1 MNLIEKVLVLSHR
14 LPPQFCDG
22 LNRRSFLRAGGMA
35 MGGLTLPELLRAQGE
50 NRHRLGHKA
59 CIMIFLAG
67 GPPHQDMFDL
77 KPEAPSEIRG
87 EFSPISTNLPGVQ
100 ICEHLPQLAS
110 RMDRYSLI
118 RSIYGA
124 KDRHDAFQCL
134 TGRLNENQPV
144 GGWPSLG
151 SVISKIRGTA
161 KRGIPPFISL
171 NPKMKVSGWSNPGD
185 AGFLGKSHSPFTPNA
200 DGAANLDLHGIDVS
214 QFQSRTALL
223 ADLDRMKRQV
233 DKIVEFEGVDAF
245 TEQALGILTSS
256 KLSDALDITKEDPK
270 LVERYGG
277 GSYEYAG
284 YGDGACLHNDYF
296 IKARRLV
303 EAGVR
308 TVTVAYGR
316 WDWHGQPHGT
326 NFENARDHLPF
337 FDQGVSALIDDIYQR
352 GLDRDV
358 SVVVWGEFGRTPR
371 INAKGGRDHWPR
383 ASFALMFGGGVQPG
397 RVIGATNKFAEEPSE
412 RPVHIQ
418 EVFATLYHNLG
429 IDTETAT
436 VNDLSGRPRYL
447 VDHTKYGKID
457 ELV

>member
-1 MNLIEKVLVLSHR
+1 MSRR
-14 LPPQFCDG
+14 LPAQFCDG
-22 LNRRSFLRAGGMA
+22 LNRRSFLRAGGLA

-50 NRHRLGHKA
+50 NRYRLGHKA

-67 GPPHQDMFDL
+67 GPPHQDMFDM
-77 KPEAPSEIRG
+77 KPDAPSEIRG

-100 ICEHLPQLAS
+100 ICEHLPQLAT
-110 RMDRYSLI
+110 RMHRYSLI

-200 DGAANLDLHGIDVS
+200 DGAANLDLQGVDVS
-214 QFQSRTALL
+214 QFKSRSALL

-233 DKIVEFEGVDAF
+233 DKIVELEGVDAF

-284 YGDGACLHNDYF
+284 YGDGACLHND
-296 IKARRLV
+296 
-303 EAGVR
+303 
-308 TVTVAYGR
+308 
-316 WDWHGQPHGT
+316 
-326 NFENARDHLPF
+326 
-337 FDQGVSALIDDIYQR
+337 
-352 GLDRDV
+352 
-358 SVVVWGEFGRTPR
+358 
-371 INAKGGRDHWPR
+371 
-383 ASFALMFGGGVQPG
+383 
-397 RVIGATNKFAEEPSE
+397 
-412 RPVHIQ
+412 
-418 EVFATLYHNLG
+418 
-429 IDTETAT
+429 
-436 VNDLSGRPRYL
+436 
-447 VDHTKYGKID
+447 
-457 ELV
+457 

>member
-1 MNLIEKVLVLSHR
+1 MSHR

-77 KPEAPSEIRG
+77 KPDAPSEIRG

-151 SVISKIRGTA
+151 SVISKMRGTA

-223 ADLDRMKRQV
+223 AGLDRMKRQV
-233 DKIVEFEGVDAF
+233 DKIVELEGVDAF

-397 RVIGATNKFAEEPSE
+397 RVIGATNKYAEEPSE

>member
-1 MNLIEKVLVLSHR
+1 MSHR

-77 KPEAPSEIRG
+77 KPDAPSEIRG

-214 QFQSRTALL
+214 QFHSRTALL
-223 ADLDRMKRQV
+223 AGLDRMKRQV
-233 DKIVEFEGVDAF
+233 DEIVELEGVDAF

>member
-1 MNLIEKVLVLSHR
+1 MSHR

-77 KPEAPSEIRG
+77 KPDAPSEIRG

-223 ADLDRMKRQV
+223 AGLDRMKRQV

>member
-1 MNLIEKVLVLSHR
+1 MLERR
-14 LPPQFCDG
+14 LPQFCDG
-22 LNRRSFLRAGGMA
+22 LSRRGFLRAGGLA
-35 MGGLTLPELLRAQGE
+35 MGGLTLPQLLQAQGV
-50 NRHRLGHKA
+50 NRDRLGHKA

-67 GPPHQDMFDL
+67 GPPHLDMFDL
-77 KPEAPSEIRG
+77 KPDAPVDIRG
-87 EFSPISTNLPGVQ
+87 EFSPIPTSVPGVQ
-100 ICEHLPQLAS
+100 ISEHLPHLAS
-110 RMDRYSLI
+110 RMHRYSLI
-118 RSIYGA
+118 RSLFGA

-151 SVISKIRGTA
+151 SVVSKLRGTA
-161 KRGIPPFISL
+161 HRGIPPFISL
-171 NPKMKVSGWSNPGD
+171 NPKMKGAGWANPGGP
-185 AGFLGKSHSPFTPNA
+185 GFLGKSHAPFNPNS
-200 DGAANLDLHGIDVS
+200 DGAANLDLQGIDFT
-214 QFQSRTALL
+214 QFQNRSLL
-223 ADLDRMKRQV
+223 LNRLDGMKRQV
-233 DKIVEFEGVDAF
+233 DQIMELEGVDAF

-256 KLSDALDITKEDPK
+256 RLADALDITKEDPR

-284 YGDGACLHNDYF
+284 YGDAACLHNDYF

-337 FDQGVSALIDDIYQR
+337 FDQGVSALIDDIYDR

-371 INAKGGRDHWPR
+371 INPKGGRDHWPR
-383 ASFALMFGGGVQPG
+383 ANFAMMFGGGIRSGQV
-397 RVIGATNKFAEEPSE
+397 VGATNKYGEEPAN
-412 RPVHIQ
+412 RPVHMQ
-418 EVFATLYHNLG
+418 DVFATLYHNLG
-429 IDTETAT
+429 INTETAT
-436 VNDLSGRPRYL
+436 VNDLQGRPRYL
-447 VDHTKYGKID
+447 VDHTQYGKID

>member
-1 MNLIEKVLVLSHR
+1 MSICHNLAI
-14 LPPQFCDG
+14 
-22 LNRRSFLRAGGMA
+22 
-35 MGGLTLPELLRAQGE
+35 
-50 NRHRLGHKA
+50 
-59 CIMIFLAG
+59 
-67 GPPHQDMFDL
+67 
-77 KPEAPSEIRG
+77 
-87 EFSPISTNLPGVQ
+87 
-100 ICEHLPQLAS
+100 S